1 MTSPHRSITN
11 VFLFPY
17 EHKALACLNF
27 FSPTF
32 CIFRF
37 LKSQAEA
44 AGTILFLC
52 VKHIFPLFIHIHLYW
67 YMREMPFSVLDAITH
82 VSIIARLHFKDKRF
96 QFALKPLQKPPFHK
110 LHLIRNVTAK
120 FAACCAVT
128 VTKLAETAKNK
139 TEADV
144 GLCFTHFSLLYNQVT
159 SRIMIQQRII
169 KTGINMK
176 TITLLLSPSGVM
188 ILLGI
193 ITNTLT
199 RRKGEVGFRVRLR
212 RLRAFLIVRRW
223 NWSLKRSVFKLH
235 QNMYT

>member
-1 MTSPHRSITN
+1 MFSFFHMNIKPWHL
-11 VFLFPY
+11 VFFKSFFP
-17 EHKALACLNF
+17 
-27 FSPTF
+27 PF
-32 CIFRF
+32 CISLF
-37 LKSQAEA
+37 LESQAKA

-52 VKHIFPLFIHIHLYW
+52 VKHIFSLFIHIHLYW
-67 YMREMPFSVLDAITH
+67 YMREMTFPVLDAITH
-82 VSIIARLHFKDKRF
+82 VSIIAWLHFKDKRF
-96 QFALKPLQKPPFHK
+96 QFALNLSQKPPFHE
-110 LHLIRNVTAK
+110 LHLIRNVSPK
-120 FAACCAVT
+120 FAACCVVT

-159 SRIMIQQRII
+159 SRVMIQQRII

-199 RRKGEVGFRVRLR
+199 RRKGEVGCHVRLR

-223 NWSLKRSVFKLH
+223 
-235 QNMYT
+235 TGP

>member
-1 MTSPHRSITN
+1 MLQQKLSRASSSLMTSPHRSNID

-17 EHKALACLNF
+17 EHKALASCF
-27 FSPTF
+27 
-32 CIFRF
+32 F
-37 LKSQAEA
+37 LKLFSSFLYFS
-44 AGTILFLC
+44 ILRKPSKSSWHHFIP
-52 VKHIFPLFIHIHLYW
+52 VWSIFSLFIHIHLYW
-67 YMREMPFSVLDAITH
+67 YMREMTFPVLDAITH
-82 VSIIARLHFKDKRF
+82 VSIIAWLHFKDKRF
-96 QFALKPLQKPPFHK
+96 QFALNLSQKPPFHE
-110 LHLIRNVTAK
+110 LHLIRNVSPK
-120 FAACCAVT
+120 FAACCVVT

-159 SRIMIQQRII
+159 SRVMIQQRII

-199 RRKGEVGFRVRLR
+199 RRKGEVGCRVRLR

-223 NWSLKRSVFKLH
+223 
-235 QNMYT
+235 TGP